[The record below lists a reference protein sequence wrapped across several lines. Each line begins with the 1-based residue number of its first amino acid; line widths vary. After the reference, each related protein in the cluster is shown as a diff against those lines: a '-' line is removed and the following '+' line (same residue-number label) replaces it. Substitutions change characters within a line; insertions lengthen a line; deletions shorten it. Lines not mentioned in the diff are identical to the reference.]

1 MSAAVA
7 HRTIEEG
14 DTIRL
19 HLNGEVHD
27 VTVGKVEPAGGGGFI
42 VTPKAHPCHCI
53 VRDNRWRRQAE
64 TCPQH
69 RDGQPWEDE

>member
-1 MSAAVA
+1 MSTAVA
-7 HRTIEEG
+7 HRTPRMVVMNPSATTMLRGPQI
-14 DTIRL
+14 
-19 HLNGEVHD
+19 
-27 VTVGKVEPAGGGGFI
+27 
-42 VTPKAHPCHCI
+42 AHNTCHCI

>member
-1 MSAAVA
+1 MSTAVA
-7 HRTIEEG
+7 HRAPRMVAMAPSATAILRGPQITRNE
-14 DTIRL
+14 
-19 HLNGEVHD
+19 
-27 VTVGKVEPAGGGGFI
+27 
-42 VTPKAHPCHCI
+42 CHCI

>member
-1 MSAAVA
+1 MSTAVA
-7 HRTIEEG
+7 HRTPCMVAM
-14 DTIRL
+14 DPS
-19 HLNGEVHD
+19 
-27 VTVGKVEPAGGGGFI
+27 VTVMLRGPQI
-42 VTPKAHPCHCI
+42 AHSTCHCI